1 MTEKHITL
9 QRYMCGDRWPL
20 QATGHI
26 WVIFLFQ
33 LPAMN
38 HIWQLCIY
46 TISTIYSVLSLVI
59 TCYYSACAALVTA
72 QLSLSHYQHYC
83 CLCLHCPRI
92 ILKTFVP
99 DISMSQLQYL
109 QKEDVDLVLSLLDF
123 RLRFISPNSP
133 LFEER
138 FVFSGGDGLMVTG
151 VMLVIMS

>member
-1 MTEKHITL
+1 MAITGYWSYL
-9 QRYMCGDRWPL
+9 
-20 QATGHI
+20 GHI
-26 WVIFLFQ
+26 FIPTSGNESYLTT
-33 LPAMN
+33 LYL
-38 HIWQLCIY
+38 HYLL
-46 TISTIYSVLSLVI
+46 STIYSVLSLVI

-72 QLSLSHYQHYC
+72 QLSLSHYQHC

>member
-1 MTEKHITL
+1 M
-9 QRYMCGDRWPL
+9 
-20 QATGHI
+20 
-26 WVIFLFQ
+26 
-33 LPAMN
+33 
-38 HIWQLCIY
+38 
-46 TISTIYSVLSLVI
+46 
-59 TCYYSACAALVTA
+59 
-72 QLSLSHYQHYC
+72 
-83 CLCLHCPRI
+83 
-92 ILKTFVP
+92 KTFVP

>member
-46 TISTIYSVLSLVI
+46 TTIYYLLCTLVSNNMLLQRLCCPGHS
-59 TCYYSACAALVTA
+59 T
-72 QLSLSHYQHYC
+72 LSLSPYQHC

>member
-9 QRYMCGDRWPL
+9 QLYMCGDRWPL

-46 TISTIYSVLSLVI
+46 TISTIYYLLCTLVSNNMLLQRL
-59 TCYYSACAALVTA
+59 CCPGH
-72 QLSLSHYQHYC
+72 SLSHYQHC